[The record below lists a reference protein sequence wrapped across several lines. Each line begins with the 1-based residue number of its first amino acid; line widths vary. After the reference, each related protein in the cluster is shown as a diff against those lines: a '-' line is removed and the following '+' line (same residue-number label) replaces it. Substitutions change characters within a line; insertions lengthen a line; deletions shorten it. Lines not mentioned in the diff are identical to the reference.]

1 MVIGTPRG
9 FRDILPAEARAR
21 EQIRDRVRAVFDERG
36 YVPVETP
43 LLEERSV
50 LEHAGRIKGSP
61 FQLFDSDNR
70 LLMLRPDLT
79 LPIARLTAQRLGAAQ
94 LPARLRYEAP
104 VVREQGALRGQ
115 PRQFTQL
122 GVELIG
128 GGEVSGEVEVVS
140 LLADTLSALEIP
152 NVRIVVGSVRPL
164 LALLEADVADEALRE
179 EVLAQVHA
187 SNLVALDEAVDAA
200 GLPAPIARAL
210 HELPRLH
217 GDASVID
224 RVDELLESACVPA
237 DRRGTAELR
246 GLVAGLA
253 NTSAA
258 AELSFDFSIINSF
271 DYYTGII
278 FKAYVNGVAAS
289 LASGGRYDAV
299 LANLGMPNTAACG
312 FACSLERLQEV
323 LGARGGDAVPMPGAH
338 LGGRPLRIAVP
349 KGSLFAPTLA
359 ALEAAG
365 LPVDDLR
372 DYGRKLIISAGDVEY
387 VIVRATDAP
396 AFVAHGGADCGICG
410 SDSLIEADLDLL
422 QIADLGYGA
431 CRFIVAEP
439 ASRKGKAER
448 AYAWRGTMRVA
459 TKYPRITQA
468 YYDRIGQQ
476 VDILALHGNIEL
488 GPIVGMTDRIVD
500 ITATGTTLRENDL
513 VIVDDVME
521 CTARFFA
528 GPAAYRCDARIRDLA
543 ARLVVA
549 VRQTNGRLGTVVAGK
564 TNASEKSAAE
574 KGAVPVPAPVVPAPA
589 AGVIPASAAPAPALA
604 TGAVP
609 IAFTPEKGE

>member
-1 MVIGTPRG
+1 MIIGTPRG
-9 FRDILPAEARAR
+9 FRDILPKEARAR
-21 EQIRDRVRAVFDERG
+21 EQIRDTVRACFDEHG
-36 YVPVETP
+36 YLPVETP
-43 LLEERSV
+43 LLEDRSV
-50 LEHAGRIKGSP
+50 LERAGRIKGSP
-61 FQLFDSDNR
+61 FQLFDLDNR

-79 LPIARLTAQRLGAAQ
+79 LPIARLTAQRLGEGD

-115 PRQFTQL
+115 SRQFTQL

-128 GGEVSGEVEVVS
+128 GADVAGEVEVIS
-140 LLADTLSALEIP
+140 LLAESLRRLEVP
-152 NVRIVVGSVRPL
+152 NVRLVAGSVRPL
-164 LALLEADVADEALRE
+164 LALLEADVADPSLRE
-179 EVLAQVHA
+179 QVLGYVHA
-187 SNLVALDEAVDAA
+187 SNLVALDECVEAA
-200 GLPAPIARAL
+200 GLPKPIARAL
-210 HELPRLH
+210 HTLPRLH
-217 GDASVID
+217 GDATVID
-224 RVDELLESACVPA
+224 KVDELLEAACVPA
-237 DRRGTAELR
+237 AQRGTDELR
-246 GLVAGLA
+246 RLVAGLEG
-253 NTSAA
+253 TDAA
-258 AELSFDFSIINSF
+258 GLLSFDFSIINSF

-278 FKAYVNGVAAS
+278 FKAYVDGVAAS

-299 LANLGMPNTAACG
+299 LANLGMPGVAACG
-312 FACSLERLQEV
+312 FALSLERLQEV
-323 LGARGGDAVPMPGAH
+323 LGRSGEEGVGMPGVQ
-338 LGGRPLRIAVP
+338 LGSRPLRIAVP
-349 KGSLFAPTLA
+349 KGSLFKGTLE
-359 ALEAAG
+359 ALEAVG

-422 QIADLGYGA
+422 QVVDLGYGA

-439 ASRKGKAER
+439 RSKAGQAER
-448 AYAWRGTMRVA
+448 AYAWRGSMRVA

-500 ITATGTTLRENDL
+500 ITATGTTLAENDL

-543 ARLVVA
+543 DRLAA
-549 VRQTNGRLGTVVAGK
+549 VTFQK
-564 TNASEKSAAE
+564 ED
-574 KGAVPVPAPVVPAPA
+574 
-589 AGVIPASAAPAPALA
+589 
-604 TGAVP
+604 
-609 IAFTPEKGE
+609 

>member
-1 MVIGTPRG
+1 MIIGTPRG
-9 FRDILPAEARAR
+9 FRDILPKEARAR
-21 EQIRDRVRAVFDERG
+21 EQIRDTVRACFDAHG

-43 LLEERSV
+43 LLEDRSV
-50 LEHAGRIKGSP
+50 LERAGRIKGSP
-61 FQLFDSDNR
+61 FQLFDLDNR

-79 LPIARLTAQRLGAAQ
+79 LPIARLTAQRLGAAD

-115 PRQFTQL
+115 SRQFTQL

-128 GGEVSGEVEVVS
+128 GEDVAGEVEVIS
-140 LLADTLSALEIP
+140 LLAESLRALEVP
-152 NVRIVVGSVRPL
+152 NVRLVAGSVRPL
-164 LALLEADVADEALRE
+164 LALLEADVADEELRE
-179 EVLAQVHA
+179 QVLGYVHA
-187 SNLVALDEAVDAA
+187 SNLVALDECVEAA

-210 HELPRLH
+210 HALPRLH

-224 RVDELLESACVPA
+224 KVDELLEAACVPA
-237 DRRGTAELR
+237 ANRGTDELR
-246 GLVAGLA
+246 RLVAGLEG
-253 NTSAA
+253 SAA
-258 AELSFDFSIINSF
+258 GELSFDFSIINSF

-278 FKAYVNGVAAS
+278 FKAYVDGVAAS

-299 LANLGMPNTAACG
+299 LANLGMPNVAACG
-312 FACSLERLQEV
+312 FALSLERLQEV
-323 LGARGGDAVPMPGAH
+323 LGRGTDEAVAMPGVN
-338 LGGRPLRIAVP
+338 LGSRPLRIAVP
-349 KGSLFAPTLA
+349 KGSLFSGTLE
-359 ALEAAG
+359 ALEAVG

-422 QIADLGYGA
+422 QVVDLGYGA

-439 ASRKGKAER
+439 RSKAGQAER
-448 AYAWRGTMRVA
+448 AYARRGSMRVA

-500 ITATGTTLRENDL
+500 ITATGTTLKENDL

-543 ARLVVA
+543 DRLAA
-549 VRQTNGRLGTVVAGK
+549 VTAK
-564 TNASEKSAAE
+564 KED
-574 KGAVPVPAPVVPAPA
+574 
-589 AGVIPASAAPAPALA
+589 
-604 TGAVP
+604 
-609 IAFTPEKGE
+609 